1 MYIKGGEIMKNTRL
15 KELRNQHKLLQ
26 KDLAELLEVNRTTYV
41 GYENGTITP
50 PLQKLNV
57 LAKYYN
63 VSLDYLVG
71 DSKEYWQSYDSEISS
86 SKIKAL
92 AKEVQAYEAGT
103 TQINV
108 YGTIPAGIPIQ
119 AIQDIDDTIQIPTQ
133 WLNGGNEFIALRVK
147 GDSMY
152 PRYEDGDIVVIQLQP
167 DCENGEDCA
176 CYVNGDDVTL
186 KRVYKSDGAIT
197 LQPLNSAYR
206 PMTFKHPGEV
216 VILGKVVEQRR
227 SSKY

>member
-1 MYIKGGEIMKNTRL
+1 MKYKIDNAALKNIRIQRHLTQSEIAKTLQITRSAYANYELGYTQPPLDKIL
-15 KELRNQHKLLQ
+15 KIAQILDVPIDRFIDKKIYWQAYDNEIGAAKVMA
-26 KDLAELLEVNRTTYV
+26 LAE
-41 GYENGTITP
+41 
-50 PLQKLNV
+50 
-57 LAKYYN
+57 
-63 VSLDYLVG
+63 
-71 DSKEYWQSYDSEISS
+71 EI
-86 SKIKAL
+86 AP
-92 AKEVQAYEAGT
+92 YGAGT
-103 TQINV
+103 TEINV
-108 YGTIPAGIPIQ
+108 YGSIPAGIPIQ

-186 KRVYKSDGAIT
+186 KRVYKSDGSIT

-227 SSKY
+227 STKY

>member
-1 MYIKGGEIMKNTRL
+1 MKYKINNVALKNIRSQRNFTQSEIAEKLQITRSAYANY
-15 KELRNQHKLLQ
+15 EL
-26 KDLAELLEVNRTTYV
+26 
-41 GYENGTITP
+41 GYTQP
-50 PLQKLNV
+50 PLDKILKIAQI
-57 LAKYYN
+57 
-63 VSLDYLVG
+63 LDAPMENFI
-71 DSKEYWQSYDSEISS
+71 DNKTYWQAYDSELGDA
-86 SKIKAL
+86 KLKAL
-92 AKEVQAYEAGT
+92 AEEVQAYDTGT

-108 YGTIPAGIPIQ
+108 YGTIPAGVPIQ
-119 AIQDIDDTIQIPTQ
+119 AIQDIDDTISIPTQ
-133 WLNGGNEFIALRVK
+133 WLKGGNEFIALRVK

-152 PRYEDGDIVVIQLQP
+152 PRYEDGDVVIIQLQP

-186 KRVYKSDGAIT
+186 KRAYKSDGSIT

-227 SSKY
+227 STKY